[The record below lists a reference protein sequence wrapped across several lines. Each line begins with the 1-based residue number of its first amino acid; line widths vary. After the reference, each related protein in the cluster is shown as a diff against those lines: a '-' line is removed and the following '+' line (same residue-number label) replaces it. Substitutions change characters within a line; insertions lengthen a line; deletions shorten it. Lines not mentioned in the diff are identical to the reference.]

1 MVPLFLNNACPEG
14 SLGILY
20 HKPARRYKMGD
31 EIRVAILIANRAAI
45 QASLEILISFILRQ
59 MQGIGFSK

>member
-31 EIRVAILIANRAAI
+31 EIRVAIQATCYCSLVVPNVGEIA
-45 QASLEILISFILRQ
+45 EI
-59 MQGIGFSK
+59 